1 MITYLL
7 DKLLPDPPLS
17 VLVQRLTLKDSVIR
31 AHLPLRLPL
40 GFSQWEV
47 PQEVRERQ
55 RERKRQTERKN
66 CVPRSSRWPS
76 LSAATLN
83 GPWFHLFAH
92 SGLWLM
98 MMASQQITALG
109 HFIILGWFPSALP
122 TSLYT
127 VPSLTVFSYTH
138 WAGHLFPADLGWYKG
153 KTGELYLFK
162 RNEYDS
168 QSSPF
173 HYVYTFLAAP
183 GSNQSLNQDF
193 SSESPES

>member
-1 MITYLL
+1 MGRTTG
-7 DKLLPDPPLS
+7 S
-17 VLVQRLTLKDSVIR
+17 
-31 AHLPLRLPL
+31 
-40 GFSQWEV
+40 E
-47 PQEVRERQ
+47 RETDRERDRQ
-55 RERKRQTERKN
+55 RERTVFLE
-66 CVPRSSRWPS
+66 VPVDPPS
-76 LSAATLN
+76 QLRLSM
-83 GPWFHLFAH
+83 GPGCISAH

-138 WAGHLFPADLGWYKG
+138 WAGHLFPADLGWYEG